1 MQSEETKPNRGDG
14 QAQEEPAGEV
24 ITVVLT
30 RKPWGVAVNAPS
42 VDLLACKAALLTAVD
57 EIDAQIRLARVQALQ
72 AQQAENARVA
82 AILNK
87 GRGAFQQ

>member
-1 MQSEETKPNRGDG
+1 MQSEESKSNGGG

-30 RKPWGVAVNAPS
+30 RKPWGVAVNAPT
-42 VDLLACKAALLTAVD
+42 VDLLACKAALRTAVD

-72 AQQAENARVA
+72 AQQAEDARVA
-82 AILNK
+82 AILAK
-87 GRGAFQQ
+87 GKGVFQQ